1 MLIIRTGKVIIRNMV
16 KIMFDVAVVRLMGA
30 AVELP
35 PWDRTGNMGQGL
47 LTYMDTWVAGSAT
60 GTKIYLI

>member
-35 PWDRTGNMGQGL
+35 PWYGTGNMGYGL